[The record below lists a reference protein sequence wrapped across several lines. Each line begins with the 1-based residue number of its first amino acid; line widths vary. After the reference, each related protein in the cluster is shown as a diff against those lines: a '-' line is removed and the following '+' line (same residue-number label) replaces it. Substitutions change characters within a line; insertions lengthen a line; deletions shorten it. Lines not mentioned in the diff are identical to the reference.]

1 MGVVVCFAPKDL
13 NTIGSGISMNLS
25 VTPYAE
31 FNASELKK
39 ISCNYMYKMPFTE
52 VSIQVGSDSYG
63 AQQGPPTANRELNSW
78 LQAKEHV
85 L

>member
-1 MGVVVCFAPKDL
+1 MVQGASNLNYQWSIGHPTYCMGVVVLFSPKDL
-13 NTIGSGISMNLS
+13 NTTVDGLSMNLN

-52 VSIQVGSDSYG
+52 VS
-63 AQQGPPTANRELNSW
+63 L
-78 LQAKEHV
+78 
-85 L
+85 

>member
-1 MGVVVCFAPKDL
+1 MGVVVLFSPKDL
-13 NTIGSGISMNLS
+13 NTTVDGLSMNLN

-52 VSIQVGSDSYG
+52 VS
-63 AQQGPPTANRELNSW
+63 L
-78 LQAKEHV
+78 
-85 L
+85 